1 METAIELS
9 RGALSTAIEL
19 ALPVMVVG
27 LAVGV
32 IVSVFQAMTQVHDQT
47 LSFIPKILAMVAVI
61 LLLLPWFLKVM
72 EGYPRTVFEQLGDGF
87 FP

>member
-61 LLLLPWFLKVM
+61 LLLVPWFLKVM
-72 EGYPRTVFEQLGDGF
+72 EGYTRTVFEQLGDGF

>member
-1 METAIELS
+1 MEPAIERS

-72 EGYPRTVFEQLGDGF
+72 EGYSRTVFEQLGDGF
-87 FP
+87 FH

>member
-72 EGYPRTVFEQLGDGF
+72 
-87 FP
+87 

>member
-72 EGYPRTVFEQLGDGF
+72 EGYTRTVFEQLGDGV

>member
-61 LLLLPWFLKVM
+61 LLLLPWFLKVR
-72 EGYPRTVFEQLGDGF
+72 EGYTRTVFEQLGDGF